1 MRGFH
6 CVGITS
12 LAARKPR
19 CVRLCSN
26 VSTINISTWHPW
38 IPLCPPH
45 VSTKTEQSF
54 IFSHDFFAF
63 MSQTPPHPRLM
74 TIPCN
79 KARRM
84 DAGPS
89 EPRCQHLQPQPAP
102 LGDEPQVFY
111 HLQLGFENNQIS
123 ISAPC
128 SPSWPIPDGRLCCS
142 INKHSGTEACHCL
155 QIWVPVL
162 IACGQ
167 AWLLCFKQI
176 VEGRSFTIRAG
187 GEQRCRTNCHC
198 TEMKTSES
206 ALQWLTIMLCE
217 QILFWRWF
225 KVNLCCYSFYIYTHL
240 LYFIISYFRYSW
252 QHTVSTLQWFPPAL

>member
-1 MRGFH
+1 
-6 CVGITS
+6 
-12 LAARKPR
+12 
-19 CVRLCSN
+19 
-26 VSTINISTWHPW
+26 
-38 IPLCPPH
+38 
-45 VSTKTEQSF
+45 
-54 IFSHDFFAF
+54 
-63 MSQTPPHPRLM
+63 M

-79 KARRM
+79 KACRM

-128 SPSWPIPDGRLCCS
+128 SPSRPIPDGRLCRS
-142 INKHSGTEACHCL
+142 INKHWGTEACHCL
-155 QIWVPVL
+155 QIRVPVL

-176 VEGRSFTIRAG
+176 AEGCSFTIRAG

-206 ALQWLTIMLCE
+206 ALQ
-217 QILFWRWF
+217 
-225 KVNLCCYSFYIYTHL
+225 
-240 LYFIISYFRYSW
+240 
-252 QHTVSTLQWFPPAL
+252 